1 MSIHLITGCMFSGK
15 TTALINEAKMNR
27 LLNKKVVILNF
38 NLDNRY
44 SNADKMT
51 THDLI
56 SIDCIPCEKNLLK
69 CAITSDTE
77 VICINEAQFFDNLV
91 QFCVGMCNIGKEIY
105 VCGLDGDYLKRPFG
119 EILNLIPHCDTI
131 TKMYALCMKCRNG
144 NKACFTKKIISSDSL
159 IEIGS
164 NDIYMPVCRKCY

>member
-69 CAITSDTE
+69 CAINSNTE

-131 TKMYALCMKCRNG
+131 TKMYALCMNCKNG
-144 NKACFTKKIISSDSL
+144 TKACFTKKITNSNSL

>member
-15 TTALINEAKMNR
+15 TTALINAAKMNK
-27 LLNKKVVILNF
+27 LLNKKVLMINY

-44 SNADKMT
+44 SSPDKMI

-56 SIDCIPCEKNLLK
+56 YVDCIAVEKDLLK
-69 CAITSDTE
+69 CAVDSEVD
-77 VICINEAQFFDNLV
+77 VICINEGQFFENLV
-91 QFCVGMCNIGKEIY
+91 VFCTVMCNIGKEIY

-119 EILNLIPHCDTI
+119 EILNLIPHCDTVI
-131 TKMYALCMKCRNG
+131 KMYALCMNCRNG
-144 NKACFTKKIISSDSL
+144 TKACFTKKISNSDSL

-164 NDIYMPVCRKCY
+164 SEMYMPVCRKCY

>member
-15 TTALINEAKMNR
+15 TTALINAAKMNK
-27 LLNKKVVILNF
+27 LLNKKVLMINY

-44 SNADKMT
+44 SSSDKMI

-56 SIDCIPCEKNLLK
+56 SVDCLAFEKDLLK
-69 CAITSDTE
+69 CAINSEVD
-77 VICINEAQFFDNLV
+77 VICINEGQFFENLV
-91 QFCVGMCNIGKEIY
+91 VFCTGMCNIGKEIY

-119 EILNLIPHCDTI
+119 EILNLVPHCDTV
-131 TKMYALCMKCRNG
+131 TKMYALCMNCRNG
-144 NKACFTKKIISSDSL
+144 TKACFTKKISNSNSL

-164 NDIYMPVCRKCY
+164 SEIYMPVCRKCY